1 MPKKNSPLQQTLLEI
16 ISGRQRGPIAA
27 LLKGILWIL
36 TPVYRIATAIK
47 NRKYSHRSASVTQ
60 VDVPVISIG
69 NLTTG
74 GTGKSPMVMWLA
86 GKLRE
91 HDVRVA
97 IVSRGYGAA
106 TNAGQTRLNDEALE
120 MQQRLPDVPQLQDPD
135 RVKSALIAIE
145 ELETQCIV
153 MDDGF
158 QHRKLHRDLDIV
170 LVDATNPFGYGYVLP
185 RGLLREPIVALSRAD
200 AVIVTRCQQVSI
212 EVIDTICATIDAAI
226 QQAIR
231 KRASPQVICRVKTVA
246 TGWLKF
252 NGTQIEIDEMGSD
265 PVVACCAIG
274 NPESFIQNAKTA
286 GAQIAGQVFFPD
298 HHRFTRADIESIVAL
313 AKSKGATKVIC
324 THKDLVK
331 IAVDQFD
338 GVSFYA
344 LKIEIEFLQGES
356 ALLQRVQQVTGR

>member
-1 MPKKNSPLQQTLLEI
+1 MSKKLPFQKNLIEI
-16 ISGRQRGPIAA
+16 ISDRQRGSIAA
-27 LLKGILWIL
+27 LLKGVLWML
-36 TPVYRIATAIK
+36 TPIYRIATAIK
-47 NRKYSHRSASVTQ
+47 NRKYSHRNASVIQ

-97 IVSRGYGAA
+97 IVSRGYGASA
-106 TNAGQTRLNDEALE
+106 SAGQTRLNDEALE

-170 LVDATNPFGYGYVLP
+170 LIDATNPFGYGYVLP
-185 RGLLREPIVALSRAD
+185 RGLLREPITALSRAD
-200 AVIVTRCQQVSI
+200 TVIVTRCQQVSI
-212 EVIDTICATIDAAI
+212 EVIDTICATIDTAIHQTTDQRAAPPI
-226 QQAIR
+226 
-231 KRASPQVICRVKTVA
+231 VCRVKTVA
-246 TGWLKF
+246 TGWLQY
-252 NGTQIEIDEMGSD
+252 NGNQIEIDEMGKD

-274 NPESFIQNAKTA
+274 NPDSFIKNANTV
-286 GAQIAGQVFFPD
+286 GAQIAGQIFFPD

-313 AKSKGATKVIC
+313 AKSKGVTKVIC

-331 IAVDQFD
+331 IAVDQFE

-356 ALLQRVQQVTGR
+356 ALLQRVQQLIHH